1 MPAKDIEED
10 DASWICPRNP
20 GIQEVMIILINLKE
34 EQKNP
39 SSILGGIGLNTS
51 CSAVILM

>member
-34 EQKNP
+34 EQKNS
-39 SSILGGIGLNTS
+39 SSILGTIGLNTS
-51 CSAVILM
+51 WSAVILM